1 MSFRL
6 PRLPTSA
13 SARDSA
19 QAAVRAEIQD
29 EKASSLGTSG
39 KRVETA
45 LAALAKADDEAR
57 PAALKAAADAVW
69 GLFIQ
74 RELVGQRD
82 HRGVIAEYGIPREV
96 LARLGAR

>member
-6 PRLPTSA
+6 PQSFSSA
-13 SARDSA
+13 SAREGA
-19 QAAVRAEIQD
+19 LTAIQAEIEG
-29 EKASSLGTSG
+29 EKAASMGIAGS
-39 KRVETA
+39 RVEAA
-45 LAALAKADDEAR
+45 LVALAKADDEAR

-74 RELVGQRD
+74 RELVGQTD
-82 HRGVIAEYGIPREV
+82 HKPLIAHYGIPKEV